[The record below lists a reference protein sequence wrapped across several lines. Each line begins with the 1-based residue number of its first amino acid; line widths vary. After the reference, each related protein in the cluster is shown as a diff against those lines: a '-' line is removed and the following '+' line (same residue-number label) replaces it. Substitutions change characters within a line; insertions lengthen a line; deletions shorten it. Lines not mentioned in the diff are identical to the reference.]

1 MSTIDLELHDHLES
15 HHGYNSA
22 KYIKNI
28 IYGGIDG
35 IITTF
40 SIIAASYGAGFE
52 IKYIITMGVA
62 NLMADGFSMGMG
74 DYISSYFENLYI
86 LSEKKKEEE
95 EYINNNLYEIGEMN
109 ELFVKE
115 GYDQEDA
122 DSLVTMLIS
131 KEKYKPL
138 FIKNMVLMEL
148 GLTIPEDN
156 YKQIIKKE
164 AFITFLSF
172 VGFGFVPILFY
183 IIFFYSEYDS
193 YTNIFII
200 NCVITFCTMFGLGVY
215 QAKITKQNIYK
226 GGIVLTI
233 NGVIAASLAFIIGYS
248 INLIL

>member
-1 MSTIDLELHDHLES
+1 MDLHLQEHLET
-15 HHGYNSA
+15 HHGHDSA

-62 NLMADGFSMGMG
+62 NLIADGFSMGMG
-74 DYISSYFENLYI
+74 DYISSFFENQYI

-109 ELFVKE
+109 ELYVKE
-115 GYDQEDA
+115 GFDQEDA

-131 KEKYKPL
+131 KEKYKPI

-148 GLTIPEDN
+148 GLIIPEDN
-156 YKQIIKKE
+156 YKQVIKKE

-172 VGFGFVPILFY
+172 IGFGFVPILFY
-183 IIFFYSEYDS
+183 IIFYYSDYDS
-193 YTNIFII
+193 YKNIFII
-200 NCVITFCTMFGLGVY
+200 NCFITSCTMFGLGVY

-233 NGVIAASLAFIIGYS
+233 NGVIAASLAFIIGYG

>member
-1 MSTIDLELHDHLES
+1 MDLQEHLET
-15 HHGYNSA
+15 HHGHDSA

-62 NLMADGFSMGMG
+62 NLIADGFSMGMG
-74 DYISSYFENLYI
+74 DYISSFFENQYI

-109 ELFVKE
+109 ELYIKE
-115 GYDQEDA
+115 GFDPDDA
-122 DSLVTMLIS
+122 NSLVTMLIS
-131 KEKYKPL
+131 KEKYKPI

-148 GLTIPEDN
+148 GLNIPEDN
-156 YKQIIKKE
+156 YKQVIKKE
-164 AFITFLSF
+164 ALITFMSF
-172 VGFGFVPILFY
+172 IGFGFVPILFY
-183 IIFFYSEYDS
+183 IIFYYSDYDS
-193 YTNIFII
+193 YKNIFII
-200 NCVITFCTMFGLGVY
+200 NCFITSTAMFGLGVY

-233 NGVIAASLAFIIGYS
+233 NGVIAASLAFIIGYG

>member
-1 MSTIDLELHDHLES
+1 MDLQEHLET
-15 HHGYNSA
+15 HHGHDNA
-22 KYIKNI
+22 KYVKNI

-62 NLMADGFSMGMG
+62 NLIADGFSMGMG
-74 DYISSYFENLYI
+74 DYISSFFENQYI

-109 ELFVKE
+109 ELYIKE
-115 GYDQEDA
+115 GFDPDDA
-122 DSLVTMLIS
+122 NSLVTMLIS
-131 KEKYKPL
+131 KEKYKPI

-148 GLTIPEDN
+148 GLIIPEDN
-156 YKQIIKKE
+156 YKQVIKKE
-164 AFITFLSF
+164 ALITFLSF
-172 VGFGFVPILFY
+172 IGFGFVPILFY
-183 IIFFYSEYDS
+183 IIFYYSDYDS
-193 YTNIFII
+193 YKNIFII
-200 NCVITFCTMFGLGVY
+200 NCFITSAAMFGLGVY

-233 NGVIAASLAFIIGYS
+233 NGVIAASLAFIIGYG